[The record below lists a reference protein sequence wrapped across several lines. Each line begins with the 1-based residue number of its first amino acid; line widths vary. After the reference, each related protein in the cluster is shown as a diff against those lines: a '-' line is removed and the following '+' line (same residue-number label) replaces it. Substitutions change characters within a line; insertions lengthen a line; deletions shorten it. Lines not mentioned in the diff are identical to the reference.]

1 MRGKRSP
8 KRRIEGDIRYNNII
22 IEKFINNIMKNGKKS
37 VAREIVYSSL
47 DKSAKSLNTDP
58 VNLFDRVIGNV
69 SPSIEV
75 RSRRVG
81 GASFQV
87 PVPISEERQLI
98 LAMRWIINAA
108 RNKKG
113 GDMVQRLSLELSNA
127 YNNTGEA
134 IKKKNDVERM
144 AESNKAFSHLA

>member
-58 VNLFDRVIGNV
+58 VNLFDKVIGNV